1 MAENIIETYLRAEA
15 LKRLNRTGW
24 DIAGVIVG
32 RKESVAEHSWGTTF
46 LALLISNQLLENGI
60 EFELSKVLSMAA
72 IHDISEAITS
82 DIPYSAI
89 LLAGDPLK
97 KGKSIAEKEAVNSIF
112 SSLGTHNEKMVSVF
126 QELQKGESIESRI
139 VLSSDILDMLLHA
152 IGLERNGVN
161 AKILDQFFTTGLS
174 RIKSFDIP
182 IAIKIATLLYEEHTS
197 LN

>member
-1 MAENIIETYLRAEA
+1 
-15 LKRLNRTGW
+15 
-24 DIAGVIVG
+24 
-32 RKESVAEHSWGTTF
+32 
-46 LALLISNQLLENGI
+46 
-60 EFELSKVLSMAA
+60 
-72 IHDISEAITS
+72 
-82 DIPYSAI
+82 
-89 LLAGDPLK
+89 
-97 KGKSIAEKEAVNSIF
+97 
-112 SSLGTHNEKMVSVF
+112 
-126 QELQKGESIESRI
+126 LQKGESIESRI